1 MVADQIERNAFV
13 IHVHESLARALGH
26 SEQGFVFHRAH
37 GPARRRELRHPLRA
51 RGRFGAVTAAEQEAA
66 AFAGQWYSVVPFFG
80 GLLAWLANLALV
92 TAGLRERFR
101 VSNRRAAA
109 VVLAP
114 YILLFFLGFLVLILA
129 VFALTQLPFQDMIG
143 DLRLGRLAP

>member
-1 MVADQIERNAFV
+1 MTF
-13 IHVHESLARALGH
+13 
-26 SEQGFVFHRAH
+26 
-37 GPARRRELRHPLRA
+37 
-51 RGRFGAVTAAEQEAA
+51 
-66 AFAGQWYSVVPFFG
+66 SVVPFFG